1 MRTLANV
8 CLVCSDTETAAEAA
22 REALKIAQEAGIFL
36 FFFAGGWNIIIVYYS
51 ILSYCSMLKHIG
63 E

>member
-22 REALKIAQEAGIFL
+22 REALKIAQEAGIFM
-36 FFFAGGWNIIIVYYS
+36 IH
-51 ILSYCSMLKHIG
+51 CSQRLLRL
-63 E
+63 EE